1 MISQLEIE
9 KKWQAFWKANKTF
22 VAKPTKQKKY
32 FGTVPFPYANS
43 ALHIGHG
50 RTFTAAD
57 IILRYHRLKGENVL
71 YPLAFHISGTPVLAV
86 ADGISRGD
94 KKTID
99 LARTSVQSYVPNSE
113 EVEKILKTFTSVNAI
128 AEFFSS
134 KMEET
139 FESVGL
145 AMDYTKTFST
155 GDKGYQKFVQWQ
167 YRHLEKEGILIQ
179 GKYPILFSPKDE
191 SAVGEDDIKD
201 GDLDKVSVQEMIY
214 ILFKEKETIFQNSS
228 STQTKD
234 KKEDVYFCVATLRPD
249 ALFGTSNLW
258 VDPSHDILKVK
269 VNKQLWYVNK
279 EAYNKLVYQ
288 FDSVEIIEELKG
300 EKLLGKTF
308 ITPLINREVPVASA
322 PFIDPKHGTGLVY
335 SSPAGSPHDYMG
347 LLEAKADGRLPKS
360 IEVIQTVQSK
370 DKKGNIIVWDGE
382 CAADH
387 MRKKYAVTKSDDPKL
402 EEAKQELYKIEHYSG
417 VLTGVGEPW
426 DGLPIKWAKDK
437 VTQALVDAKLGG
449 IFYDTSRRAITRA
462 GNEVIVA
469 NLQGQWFLD
478 YSNPEVKAKAKALL
492 SRMSFYPSNLRA
504 TQKAYLDWVQKRPC
518 ARKRGIGTPLPQ
530 DPEWIIE
537 PLSDSTIYPFYYII
551 AGFINSGKLK
561 VEDLNDELLD
571 YFYKGGSK
579 PNIEGA
585 EELKKE
591 VSYWKNFDFRY
602 TASPHLSNHLSF
614 LIYHN
619 ALLFTEEYQP
629 RNITIGGLLIKD
641 GEKISKSKGNGI
653 PFIKV
658 RELYGADLYRLYVAV
673 GASFDTE
680 MDFRDEEIKQL
691 EKKFNKWKELLFE
704 AKKVLDNKVIN
715 TADDDIAK
723 EYESYSEIDKWLISR
738 FYTRSKEYFEVM
750 ESMGIRDAYV
760 TILYELLNEINY
772 HTRRTSK
779 EQTAKTVAFFFKDY
793 VKLMTPVV
801 PHICEELLEGSA
813 STSIFET
820 EIDKYINKES
830 EYKEAMVQEILST
843 LDRKISE
850 KKIQQENLTKIIIL
864 MAEESTYKFFDKL
877 KQLLEEKTSPKELMG
892 KLMKEYG
899 KTHGKLIKNFVPKTF
914 GSGIHYYEQLEK
926 ERKRLEQLKPYLE
939 ELYGVEVI
947 VKQGEGIGPKPGR
960 PVVQIETK
968 K

>member
-1 MISQLEIE
+1 MITQLEIE
-9 KKWQAFWKANKTF
+9 KKWQAFWKENNTF
-22 VAKPTKQKKY
+22 VSNPTKQKKY

-57 IILRYHRLKGENVL
+57 ILLRYHRLKGENVL
-71 YPLAFHISGTPVLAV
+71 YPLAFHTSGTPVLAV

-99 LARTSVQSYVPNSE
+99 LARASVQCYVTDSK
-113 EVEKILKTFTSVNAI
+113 EVEKILKTFTSVKAI

-139 FESVGL
+139 FDSVGL

-155 GDKGYQKFVQWQ
+155 GDIGYQKFVQWQ

-179 GKYPILFSPKDE
+179 GKYPILFSPKDD

-201 GDLDKVSVQEMIY
+201 GDIDKVSVQEMIY
-214 ILFKEKETIFQNSS
+214 ILFRDVE
-228 STQTKD
+228 
-234 KKEDVYFCVATLRPD
+234 EDVYFCVATLRPD

-269 VNKQLWYVNK
+269 VNEQVWYVNK
-279 EAYNKLVYQ
+279 AVYDKLVYQ

-308 ITPLINREVPVASA
+308 ITPLINREVPIASA

-347 LLEAKADGRLPKS
+347 LIEAKADGRLPKS

-387 MRKKYAVTKSDDPKL
+387 MRKKYGVTKADDPKL
-402 EEAKQELYKIEHYSG
+402 EDAKQELYKIEHYGG
-417 VLTGVGEPW
+417 VLTGVSEQWNDIPV
-426 DGLPIKWAKDK
+426 KWAKDK

-478 YSNPEVKAKAKALL
+478 YSSPEVKKKATALL

-504 TQKAYLDWVQKRPC
+504 TQQVYLDWVQKRPC

-530 DPEWIIE
+530 DPEWIVE

-561 VEDLNDELLD
+561 VENLNDELLD

-585 EELKKE
+585 EELKEE

-602 TASPHLSNHLSF
+602 TAPPHLSNHLSF

-619 ALLFTEEYQP
+619 ALLFSEEYQP
-629 RNITIGGLLIKD
+629 RNITVGGLLIKD

-704 AKKVLDNKVIN
+704 AKEVLDNKVIS
-715 TADDDIAK
+715 TPDSVSAK
-723 EYESYSEIDKWLISR
+723 DYNSYSDIDKWLISR
-738 FYTRSKEYFEVM
+738 FYTRTKEYFEVM
-750 ESMGIRDAYV
+750 ETMSMRDGYV

-801 PHICEELLEGSA
+801 PHICEELLEGNA
-813 STSIFET
+813 SISIFDT
-820 EIDKYINKES
+820 EVNQYINQES
-830 EYKEAMVQEILST
+830 EHKEAMVQEILST

-850 KKIQQENLTKIIIL
+850 KKLQKETLTKITIL

-877 KQLLEEKTSPKELMG
+877 KHLLEEKISPKELMSQ
-892 KLMKEYG
+892 LMKEYG

-914 GSGIHYYEQLEK
+914 GSGIHYYEQLDQ
-926 ERKRLEQLKPYLE
+926 ERKRLGELKPYLE
-939 ELYGVEVI
+939 ELYGVEV
-947 VKQGEGIGPKPGR
+947 VVEQGEGVGPKPGR

-968 K
+968 